1 MKRKVIIAS
10 IGAAVALG
18 GAYVGGTWYAG
29 RAAQDTM
36 QKQHEWL
43 ASLPYFIVKNREY
56 HRGWFTSTETATL
69 QVNPDYYRF
78 FLERE
83 GEPLPVFELKYVQ
96 HITHGPLPLLTQF
109 NLHPYKAVVD
119 TEFQFSPDT
128 QKFLSRFFGEQKPI
142 QVENRIGFSDD
153 GVMNIKVPSFEY
165 EEAISGVK
173 AKWQGLTATLDY
185 GGDFNSIKLNALA
198 PGLSG
203 DAKDKGSFSFKNLS
217 AALDHKRG
225 TTGIMIGS
233 SSVQLEQLNL
243 NLSEGQPLK
252 LQLDKLAYNGLISE
266 KGEFIDGL
274 ARFTLDKL
282 QLDNKPYGPAEMVA
296 TASHLHGPTLAKLSD
311 ELTRLQ
317 KQKLTRDQF
326 TDAVVKLAKTEGM
339 PLLTNDPRL
348 AIQSFNVKLPDG
360 AIRFSAEVG
369 LKGFVAADIDKPVD
383 LVNKLDARA
392 DFNVPRKVIET
403 VASWQARNMFGGSD
417 SGISNDDLDYL
428 VGQFVE
434 GQINRLAEQ
443 KLIRVDG
450 DLLSADARLSQG
462 TFTLNGNKVPLPW
475 NQPATTD
482 ETAAEH

>member
-1 MKRKVIIAS
+1 MKRKVLIAS
-10 IGAAVALG
+10 IGTVAVLAV
-18 GAYVGGTWYAG
+18 AYVGGTWYAG

-43 ASLPYFIVKNREY
+43 ASLPYFIVKDRSY
-56 HRGWFTSTETATL
+56 HRGWFSSTESATL

-78 FLERE
+78 LLERE
-83 GEPLPVFELKYVQ
+83 GEPLPVFELKYTQ
-96 HITHGPLPLLTQF
+96 HVTHGPLPLLGHF
-109 NLHPYKAVVD
+109 NLHPYKAVVE
-119 TEFQFSPDT
+119 TEFKYSPET

-142 QVENRIGFSDD
+142 QIENRIGFSDD
-153 GVMNIKVPSFEY
+153 GVMNIKVPSFDY

-173 AKWQGLTATLDY
+173 AKWQGLEATLDY
-185 GGDFNSIKLNALA
+185 GGDFNSVKLTALA

-203 DAKDKGSFSFKNLS
+203 EAKDKGSFAFQNLS
-217 AALDHKRG
+217 ATLDHTRG
-225 TTGIMIGS
+225 KTGIMIGTS
-233 SSVQLEQLNL
+233 SIKLDQLNL
-243 NLSEGQPLK
+243 NIAEGQPLK
-252 LQLDKLAYNGLISE
+252 LQLDKLAYNGQIGE

-282 QLDNKPYGPAEMVA
+282 LLDGKPYGPAEMVA

-317 KQKLTRDQF
+317 KQKLSRDQF

-339 PLLTNDPRL
+339 PLLTNDPKL

-383 LVNKLDARA
+383 LVKKLDARA

-450 DLLSADARLSQG
+450 DLLSADAKLSQG

-475 NQPATTD
+475 DQVGTTG
-482 ETAAEH
+482 EAAAEH